1 VSSCGIE
8 YELLTRLEFKC
19 TNNQVEYEALLNGL
33 EVLNDM
39 GVDIVEIFGDSR
51 LVVEQVNGDS

>member
-8 YELLTRLEFKC
+8 YELLTHLEFKC

-51 LVVEQVNGDS
+51 LVVE